1 VKIFCYT
8 SRRVVKANHNKSI
21 IRPNE
26 MHSTLVS
33 EVKCKVYVT
42 PEVKDYVTP
51 VVYKNSLTNFSSIS
65 NPILVINKYSDVILS
80 KFKAVKFTIE

>member
-1 VKIFCYT
+1 
-8 SRRVVKANHNKSI
+8 
-21 IRPNE
+21 

-51 VVYKNSLTNFSSIS
+51 VVCKNSLTDFSSES
-65 NPILVINKYSDVILS
+65 NPTLIVS
-80 KFKAVKFTIE
+80 K